1 MKIKLVSAALLA
13 LLACSCTEE
22 FNDKNGVDGTN
33 TMQVNAYIGKS
44 PVTRAEKTAWENNDQ
59 LGVYVVDNSID
70 VPYKGSASYSN
81 IPFVFTG
88 KGFKSDNILLDENEG
103 TVYAY
108 YPYKSDLADPKAV
121 PVDISEQTDHLYG
134 EGNSKVSI
142 TARNVDIEMQHALT
156 QVVFK
161 IRKTSDYKGG
171 EGKITAVV
179 LKNTGAAK
187 PLQIKLQHCYW
198 GGDNHPGW
206 RCQFLGQPDI
216 DGGLCFP
223 FQHSFSGKRHFRKR
237 HAGCL
242 HD

>member
-13 LLACSCTEE
+13 LLACSCTEG

-134 EGNSKVSI
+134 EGK
-142 TARNVDIEMQHALT
+142 Q
-156 QVVFK
+156 Q
-161 IRKTSDYKGG
+161 G
-171 EGKITAVV
+171 EH
-179 LKNTGAAK
+179 
-187 PLQIKLQHCYW
+187 HC
-198 GGDNHPGW
+198 P
-206 RCQFLGQPDI
+206 
-216 DGGLCFP
+216 
-223 FQHSFSGKRHFRKR
+223 
-237 HAGCL
+237 
-242 HD
+242 

>member
-81 IPFVFTG
+81 IPFIFTG

-108 YPYKSDLADPKAV
+108 YPYKSDLADPKVV

-142 TARNVDIEMQHALT
+142 
-156 QVVFK
+156 
-161 IRKTSDYKGG
+161 
-171 EGKITAVV
+171 
-179 LKNTGAAK
+179 
-187 PLQIKLQHCYW
+187 
-198 GGDNHPGW
+198 
-206 RCQFLGQPDI
+206 
-216 DGGLCFP
+216 
-223 FQHSFSGKRHFRKR
+223 
-237 HAGCL
+237 
-242 HD
+242 